1 MHPDSFLLEEILLNI
16 LVGLSLWASLQWP
29 IWVQRDEKLE
39 EWSHSMTQLDLI
51 MQVNANYEPQQHSA
65 AALYSPL
72 LCSSYWSWS
81 LCSFSL
87 LRGMFFFFFFLSDR
101 ANICNIVQLL
111 KLFWSYTEMRN
122 FGGIPRVQYFRA
134 GWEKHCNCP
143 CMSANIS
150 YDACCPETM
159 KKCNDYKTQK
169 QRISHASWM
178 FATPIVYS
186 TNLFPSYILRIN
198 SDSHK
203 QGTPWLCRY

>member
-29 IWVQRDEKLE
+29 IWVQRDKKLE

-87 LRGMFFFFFFLSDR
+87 LRGMFFFFFSCLTELTSVTSCNCSNFSGLIQKWEILEGFLVF
-101 ANICNIVQLL
+101 NISELGEKNIVIVLACQLTSAMMHAVQRRWRNVMIIKHRNSGL
-111 KLFWSYTEMRN
+111 VMR
-122 FGGIPRVQYFRA
+122 V
-134 GWEKHCNCP
+134 EC
-143 CMSANIS
+143 
-150 YDACCPETM
+150 
-159 KKCNDYKTQK
+159 
-169 QRISHASWM
+169 
-178 FATPIVYS
+178 
-186 TNLFPSYILRIN
+186 LLR
-198 SDSHK
+198 
-203 QGTPWLCRY
+203 Q

>member
-1 MHPDSFLLEEILLNI
+1 MN
-16 LVGLSLWASLQWP
+16 
-29 IWVQRDEKLE
+29 
-39 EWSHSMTQLDLI
+39 HSSTQLLHCI
-51 MQVNANYEPQQHSA
+51 VLCCVLHTGAGVYVLFHSWEE
-65 AALYSPL
+65 
-72 LCSSYWSWS
+72 C
-81 LCSFSL
+81 
-87 LRGMFFFFFFLSDR
+87 FFVFFLSDR

>member
-29 IWVQRDEKLE
+29 IWVQRDKKLE

-87 LRGMFFFFFFLSDR
+87 LRVMFFVFFSCPTELTSVTSCNCSNFSGLIQKWEILEGFLVF
-101 ANICNIVQLL
+101 NISELGE
-111 KLFWSYTEMRN
+111 K
-122 FGGIPRVQYFRA
+122 
-134 GWEKHCNCP
+134 KHCNCP